1 MNMNRIDPRAFLV
14 ILAAAALLLPA
25 LLKAFPSLVP
35 ILIVLAALAY
45 ARKTHPGIRDLFDSL
60 IHKNGPMN
68 GNIPPIRNAKL
79 AEFAGGLRKKT
90 AFLLAAVAVAWLLLA
105 SVKVIEAG
113 RTGVYSLFGVVSDRE
128 VRSGIHLINPL
139 ARVHEM
145 SIRTESYTMSKVSQ
159 EGNRVGDDAILT
171 LTKEG
176 LSVELDITVLYH
188 LNEESASDI
197 YREVGP
203 DYAEK
208 IIRPEIRSVIR
219 EAIAQYEAKDIYSEK
234 RQEAATVIRERL
246 AEKLGE
252 RGIVVEDV
260 LLRNVNLPTDLARS
274 IQEKLQAE
282 QESQKY
288 DFVLEKERKEADRK
302 RIEAEGQRDAQ
313 ATISESL
320 TPNYLE
326 YLYIRELKD
335 REGTIYVPTSPD
347 SGLPLFRNVQ

>member
-1 MNMNRIDPRAFLV
+1 MNQIHPGTIFI
-14 ILAAAALLLPA
+14 ILAVIIFLPILAKLLPF
-25 LLKAFPSLVP
+25 LLPV
-35 ILIVLAALAY
+35 IVIVVLLALA
-45 ARKTHPGIRDLFDSL
+45 RKQSPALNSLFTSF
-60 IHKNGPMN
+60 IPKQKSMN

-79 AEFAGGLRKKT
+79 GDFTGDIRKKVT
-90 AFLLAAVAVAWLLLA
+90 LVIVAIVVVWLLFA
-105 SVKVIEAG
+105 SIKIIEAG
-113 RTGVYSLFGVVSDRE
+113 RTGVYSLFGVVRDRE
-128 VRSGIHLINPL
+128 VSSGIHLINPL
-139 ARVHEM
+139 ARIHEM
-145 SIRTESYTMSKVSQ
+145 SIRTESYTMSKTTQ
-159 EGNRVGDDAILT
+159 EGNRIGDDAILT

-188 LNEESASDI
+188 LNEEDASDI
-197 YREVGP
+197 YREVGLN
-203 DYAEK
+203 YAEK

-219 EAIAQYEAKDIYSEK
+219 EVIAQYEAKDIYSEK
-234 RQEAATVIRERL
+234 RQEAATVIQSRL
-246 AEKLGE
+246 AEKLGA
-252 RGIVVEDV
+252 RGIVVEDT
-260 LLRNVNLPTDLARS
+260 LLRNVNLPTDLAQS

-288 DFVLEKERKEADRK
+288 DFILEKERKEADRK

-347 SGLPLFRNVQ
+347 SGLPLFRGV

>member
-1 MNMNRIDPRAFLV
+1 MNRIDPQTILFGIILIIIFSSFFVKLLPFLLPFFIIFAFL
-14 ILAAAALLLPA
+14 
-25 LLKAFPSLVP
+25 
-35 ILIVLAALAY
+35 ALA
-45 ARKTHPGIRDLFDSL
+45 RKQSPRFDSFISSL
-60 IHKNGPMN
+60 IRKHNPMN
-68 GNIPPIRNAKL
+68 GNIPPIRTANL
-79 AEFAGGLRKKT
+79 ADFAGDLRKKVT
-90 AFLLAAVAVAWLLLA
+90 LGIVAILVVWLLFA
-105 SVKVIEAG
+105 SITVIEAG
-113 RTGVYSLFGVVSDRE
+113 RTGVYSLFGVVRDQE
-128 VRSGIHLINPL
+128 VRSGIHLVNPL
-139 ARVHEM
+139 ARIHEM
-145 SIRTESYTMSKVSQ
+145 SIRTESYTMSKVTQ
-159 EGNRVGDDAILT
+159 EGNRLGDDAILT

-188 LNEESASDI
+188 LNEEDASDI
-197 YREVGP
+197 YREVGL

-234 RQEAATVIRERL
+234 RQEAVTVIREHL
-246 AEKLGE
+246 AEKLGA

-260 LLRNVNLPTDLARS
+260 LLRNVNLPSDLARS

-313 ATISESL
+313 STISESL

-347 SGLPLFRNVQ
+347 SGLPLFRGI

>member
-1 MNMNRIDPRAFLV
+1 MNRDGSLRTILVGIIFVIIFSSLFVKLLPFLFPFLV
-14 ILAAAALLLPA
+14 IFAFLALTREQSP
-25 LLKAFPSLVP
+25 
-35 ILIVLAALAY
+35 
-45 ARKTHPGIRDLFDSL
+45 RFDSFISSL
-60 IHKNGPMN
+60 IRKRNPME

-79 AEFAGGLRKKT
+79 ADFAGGLRRKT
-90 AFLLAAVAVAWLLLA
+90 TILVVVLGVAWLLFA
-105 SVKVIEAG
+105 SVKIIDAG

-128 VRSGIHLINPL
+128 VASGIHLINPL

-145 SIRTESYTMSKVSQ
+145 SIRTESYTMSKVTQ
-159 EGNRVGDDAILT
+159 EGNRTGDDAILT

-188 LNEESASDI
+188 LNEEDASDI
-197 YREVGP
+197 YREVGL

-234 RQEAATVIRERL
+234 RQEAVTVIRERL
-246 AEKLGE
+246 AEKLGS

-260 LLRNVNLPTDLARS
+260 LLRNVNLPSDLARS

-320 TPNYLE
+320 TSNYLK

-335 REGTIYVPTSPD
+335 REGTIYVPTAPD